1 MTDDQLC
8 CGKAEPQTLRKYFK
22 YVNINKHRE
31 ASISFNIYK

>member
-1 MTDDQLC
+1 MLWEK
-8 CGKAEPQTLRKYFK
+8 GVWAEPQTLRKYFK